1 MKYAG
6 LFLAVIKGLVLIGI
20 VVWLLFEL
28 REHFVYGRAILPWGI
43 FSMLA
48 VCALV
53 VAFASGAKICGHQIK
68 KLKKET
74 ENPAANSDGS

>member
-1 MKYAG
+1 M
-6 LFLAVIKGLVLIGI
+6 LIG
-20 VVWLLFEL
+20 VVTGLIFEL

-43 FSMLA
+43 FSTLA

-53 VAFASGAKICGHQIK
+53 VAFASGAKICGHEIQ

-74 ENPAANSDGS
+74 ENQAANSGGSG